1 MSAFEA
7 YQDYV
12 ALKNHFNKPDYDYIK
27 YNGKTGVK
35 QSSFVKRKDKV
46 FFEKLAKNPDY
57 HEFLIA
63 NFSVNPKLWIR
74 DIAYSEIAQ
83 SIYQDWKK
91 RNQSLAYIFKNELS
105 KLHPDFNLN
114 FTCSEGHPHLFRLFL
129 GGYISLET
137 ICILLEMSKAI
148 KYWDDSMEYDPIWE
162 EYRMKI
168 KKYTPFIKYDKE
180 KIREIIINFFENK

>member
-12 ALKNHFNKPDYDYIK
+12 ALKNHFTKSNYDYHK

-35 QSSFVKRKDKV
+35 HSSFVKRKDKI

-63 NFSVNPKLWIR
+63 NLSDNPKLWIR
-74 DIAYSEIAQ
+74 DLAYSEVAQ
-83 SIYQDWKK
+83 TIFQDWKK
-91 RNQSLAYIFKNELS
+91 RNQSLAYSFKNELS

-114 FTCSEGHPHLFRLFL
+114 FTCSDSHPQLFRVFL

-148 KYWDDSMEYDPIWE
+148 KHWDKAMEYDPVWD
-162 EYRMKI
+162 EYGMKI

-180 KIREIIINFFENK
+180 KFRQIVINFFDNK